1 MEPPRGAELA
11 ARPRECGEQEMVEL
25 LESELKHLD
34 GETVRLA
41 LRNPHASKRVIDL
54 ILGERRLLL
63 SHKVPKAL
71 VQHPKTRE
79 ARALNLVPAL
89 SWSDLAEVGGN
100 TRIRQRV
107 RLAAD
112 RYLIE
117 RLPRLEIGER
127 VAIARKAGPGVIAPL
142 LQDPDL
148 RVVEALL
155 ENPRLTEALLA
166 PFVHGDTVRPEILGR
181 IASDRKWG
189 SRYSIR
195 DGIARNPKTPSG
207 TALKLLAYLK
217 KSDLRDV
224 RADRGIAPEVRRRA
238 GLLLG
243 IDPQSE
249 ANSI

>member
-1 MEPPRGAELA
+1 MDPARRAEFAVRL
-11 ARPRECGEQEMVEL
+11 RECGEQEMIEL
-25 LESELKHLD
+25 LEPELEHLD
-34 GETVRLA
+34 GETVCLA
-41 LRNPHASKRVIDL
+41 LRNPHASGRVIDL

-63 SHKVPKAL
+63 SSEVRKAL

-89 SWSDLAEVGGN
+89 YWSDLVELGGD
-100 TRIRQRV
+100 TRIRPRI

-112 RYLIE
+112 RRLIE
-117 RLPRLEIGER
+117 RLPRFEVGER
-127 VAIARKAGPGVIAPL
+127 VAIARKAGPGVIVRL
-142 LQDPDL
+142 LRDSDL

-155 ENPRLTEALLA
+155 ENPRMTEAILA
-166 PFVHGDTVRPEILGR
+166 PCLQGDTVRPETLGR

-189 SRYSIR
+189 SRYAIR
-195 DGIARNPKTPSG
+195 DAIARNPRTPSA
-207 TALKLLAYLK
+207 TVLELLVYLR

-243 IDPQSE
+243 E
-249 ANSI
+249 AI